1 MKRFTFHRSLLFK
14 LTVWYI
20 LFLGFAIILAGVFLY
35 QSFEVRQTDDI
46 DRALIEIAD
55 ETYEEMREERD
66 RGWINAIE
74 KTEKRFAR
82 YSPLITLVRISEGE
96 AKEIEQVIR
105 SRSFTGEV
113 YLFDPDEYHKAGHA
127 DLDDLVFATVEEVRV
142 GRYPVRMI
150 LFPVRGPNIL
160 QVGISLE
167 QSQRELNQLLLV
179 MVLAGF
185 LLLIFASLGG
195 SYILTRALQP
205 VKSITGM
212 ARKISTDDLSLRIDV
227 NNRGDEL
234 SSLAETLNEMIARL
248 EDSVRRIQ
256 QFSGDVSH
264 ELRTPLTIIR
274 GEIEVLLRKERS
286 REEYISVLNSVLEE
300 SQNME
305 RIIEDL
311 LFLSRIESLDKSN
324 IRGTVQLDEVVGAV
338 LESRRSVLQEKA
350 LGLVFNS
357 TGHTLVRGNRDLL
370 ERLVVNLVDNATRY
384 TPERGKIVVQLGQE
398 DGSVRLEISDTGIGI
413 PEVDIPRIFERFYV
427 VDQSRSRET
436 GGAGL
441 GLSIVKCITDIHQA
455 EIEVTTSEGEGTS
468 FVIVFPPAS

>member
-1 MKRFTFHRSLLFK
+1 MKNFTFHRSLLFK

-35 QSFEVRQTDDI
+35 ESFEVRQTDDV

-82 YSPLITLVRISEGE
+82 YSPLITLIRISAGDQ
-96 AKEIEQVIR
+96 KQLEQVIQ
-105 SRSFTGEV
+105 SQGFTGEA

-127 DLDDLVFATVEEVRV
+127 DLDDLVFTTVEDKRV
-142 GRYPVRMI
+142 GKYPVRMI

-205 VKSITGM
+205 VKSITRM

-227 NNRGDEL
+227 KNRGDEL
-234 SSLAETLNEMIARL
+234 SSLAATLNEMIARL

-300 SQNME
+300 SHNME

-311 LFLSRIESLDKSN
+311 LFLSRIESLEKSN
-324 IRGTVQLDEVVGAV
+324 FRGAVQLDEVVGAV
-338 LESRRSVLQEKA
+338 LESRRSVSQEKK
-350 LGLVFNS
+350 LDLVFNS
-357 TGHTLVRGNRDLL
+357 TGHTLARGNRDLL
-370 ERLVVNLVDNATRY
+370 ERLVVNLVDNAIRY
-384 TPERGKIVVQLGQE
+384 TPERGKIGVQLSEQN
-398 DGSVRLEISDTGIGI
+398 GSVRLEISDTGIGI
-413 PEVDIPRIFERFYV
+413 PEKDIPGIFERFYV

-441 GLSIVKCITDIHQA
+441 GLSIVQCIADFHDA
-455 EIEVTTSEGEGTS
+455 SIEVSSCEDKGTTFT
-468 FVIVFPPAS
+468 VVFPPAT